1 MARRA
6 RVTSVDALK
15 EFKVAIYEFID
26 DAKAAASMIDSDIRR
41 TIDWI
46 QNDRLG
52 YWNGQVKIRYRKV
65 QEAKSDLAQREM
77 TTGKTVDERRALERA
92 KHRLEEAK
100 NKSDLVKRW
109 GRLIQREVDLHRGKL
124 QQLSFALA
132 QDMPRAAVRID
143 KLTNSIHEYLKLT
156 APSTE
161 MITGEA
167 PDTVAEYDDTTEL
180 PDK

>member
-26 DAKAAASMIDSDIRR
+26 DAKAAVSMIDSDIRR
-41 TIDWI
+41 TIDWV

-52 YWNGQVKIRYRKV
+52 YWNTQVRIRYRKV
-65 QEAKSDLAQREM
+65 QEAKSDLVQREM

-100 NKSDLVKRW
+100 KKTELVKRW
-109 GRLIQREVDLHRGKL
+109 GRLLQREVDLHRGKL

-132 QDMPRAAVRID
+132 QDMPHAAIRID
-143 KLTNSIHEYLKLT
+143 KLINSIHEYLKLT

-161 MITGEA
+161 MITGEVPNNLNECDDTIEI
-167 PDTVAEYDDTTEL
+167 PDT
-180 PDK
+180 